1 MDVEAINAI
10 LKRESFAMIVLVSN
24 IGPAKSTVLTVF
36 LSYLQQ
42 HRLSQV
48 NGEGFIFL
56 IFFVINDLYL
66 QDLPVVGKE
75 RK

>member
-24 IGPAKSTVLTVF
+24 KGPAKSTVQTVF
-36 LSYLQQ
+36 LSYLKQ